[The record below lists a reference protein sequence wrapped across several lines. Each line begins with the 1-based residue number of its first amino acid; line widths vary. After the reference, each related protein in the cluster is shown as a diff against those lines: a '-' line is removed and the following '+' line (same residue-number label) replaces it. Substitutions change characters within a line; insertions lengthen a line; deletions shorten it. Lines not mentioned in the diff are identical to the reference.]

1 MNLIE
6 KAVSD
11 LFKEPALD
19 ALDNDTAFLRAA
31 HQPTL
36 EESFSP
42 HTAKQ
47 QTSLDFNKLKQLG
60 MITPDEPN
68 SRIALELRHIKSRL
82 LSGSNERM
90 NALHNDHRQ
99 NLIMITSSRTDEGKT
114 FLSINLAINLAIEG
128 DRRIVLVDTDVTKGT
143 IAQVL
148 GIEAKLGLTDLLV
161 TPDRTLLDAIVET
174 NIKGLH
180 VISAGTGVANV
191 AELFSGQRM
200 ISLLNMMARQ
210 FADWVFVF
218 DSPPLLAASESSALA
233 RHVGQVVVVVQEE
246 KTTQKELLTGLK
258 QIEFARNIGLVLNK
272 SLDRSETVYYE
283 KYAKFGRIREQ
294 I

>member
-6 KAVSD
+6 KAVSE
-11 LFKEPALD
+11 FFNEPALD
-19 ALDNDTAFLRAA
+19 AENQDAAFLRAA
-31 HQPTL
+31 HPPVL

-42 HTAKQ
+42 HFTAKQ

-60 MITPDEPN
+60 MITPDEPS
-68 SRIALELRHIKSRL
+68 SRIALELRHIKGRL
-82 LSGSNERM
+82 LSGSIETLNV
-90 NALHNDHRQ
+90 LHSDHCQ

-114 FLSINLAINLAIEG
+114 FLSINLAINLAMEI
-128 DRRIVLVDTDVTKGT
+128 DRRIVLVDADVTKGKVAK
-143 IAQVL
+143 IL

-161 TPDRTLLDAIVET
+161 TPNRTLLDALVGT
-174 NIKGLH
+174 NVNGLH
-180 VISAGTGVANV
+180 VIPAGTEIPNV
-191 AELFSGQRM
+191 AELFSSQRM
-200 ISLLNMMARQ
+200 ISLLRMMARQ

-258 QIEFARNIGLVLNK
+258 QIEFAKNIGLVLNK
-272 SLDRSETVYYE
+272 SLDRSETIYYE
-283 KYAKFGRIREQ
+283 QYAKFRGVRE
-294 I
+294 